1 MVHSTQLRTV
11 LLPLTV
17 AALAGC
23 MPQPQKGVDI
33 PREPMMI
40 LPQPGEKAVV
50 RPQDPAFRA
59 LCVSA
64 SSRRYLWVNEVSV
77 EPVRVKAGRELN
89 HRFVYTFCPQQGA
102 SSITG
107 TLTTSVSQGGAIILT
122 DPVDGYRLGAGQ
134 WAVDARITV
143 PADAPPGVYTL
154 SMSFAGDAAA
164 FNGSADFT
172 VY

>member
-1 MVHSTQLRTV
+1 MVHPAQLAAV
-11 LLPLTV
+11 VLPLSVV
-17 AALAGC
+17 ALVGC

-33 PREPMMI
+33 PREPMVV

-50 RPQDPAFRA
+50 RPQDAAFQS

-77 EPVRVKAGRELN
+77 EPVRVKAGRVVN
-89 HRFVYTFCPQQGA
+89 HRFVYTFCPQFAAA
-102 SSITG
+102 SLTG
-107 TLTTSVSQGGAIILT
+107 TLTTSITQGGNVILT
-122 DPVDGYRLGAGQ
+122 DPVDGYRLSAGQ
-134 WAVDARITV
+134 WAVDAHITV
-143 PADAPPGVYTL
+143 PPDAPPGVYTL
-154 SMSFAGDAAA
+154 SMSFASDAAS